1 MPSESER
8 MLIQQIRTPGTHAA
22 AWYELVEQYEG
33 RVRAYIRK
41 RLNDDANTDDALQ
54 ETFIGFLNSLANY
67 DDSRNLQSWLFTIA
81 SHKVTD
87 HLRKQGRKQ
96 YAAGSDSNEEQ
107 LGKQSD
113 DRQRRASSIARS
125 KERIEWE
132 ANALVRVLRDL
143 IQGLMKKGE
152 YLRVQ
157 VLELIF
163 VKGWANQEVAKF
175 LQLTE
180 QQVANYRFAAVK
192 KITETIRIADLPSD
206 LFPELHE

>member
-8 MLIQQIRTPGTHAA
+8 MLIQQIRTPATHAA

-41 RLNDDANTDDALQ
+41 RLHDDANTDDALQ

-67 DDSRNLQSWLFTIA
+67 DESRNLQSWLFTIA

-87 HLRKQGRKQ
+87 ILRKQGRRQ
-96 YAAGSDSNEEQ
+96 YSVGSDSNDEQ
-107 LGKQSD
+107 MGKQAD
-113 DRQRRASSIARS
+113 DRQRKASSIARS
-125 KERIEWE
+125 KERIDWE
-132 ANALVRVLRDL
+132 ANAIVRVLRDM
-143 IQGLMKKGE
+143 IQSLMNKGE
-152 YLRVQ
+152 YVRVQ

-175 LQLTE
+175 LQVTE

-192 KITETIRIADLPSD
+192 KIADTIKIADLPKD